1 MCLIL
6 LCDSYTYFYPYN
18 EIIITGKLLF
28 AKSVSVGATHELK
41 AYEVRGPLVFKLSQ
55 LVTKWHMYSLNAD
68 FIKQSSCLPLQN
80 VAQAQ
85 AFLR

>member
-41 AYEVRGPLVFKLSQ
+41 AYEVKEGLWF
-55 LVTKWHMYSLNAD
+55 
-68 FIKQSSCLPLQN
+68 SS
-80 VAQAQ
+80 
-85 AFLR
+85 